1 MRIWIFLAVGLVV
14 LLIVLLIVVLSSKVT
29 IKLDV
34 VLRKN
39 EYKVLAEMKM
49 LFGWITRKYE
59 VPFHLANG
67 GIEYKKETVPVDE
80 GTELG
85 SKEDKETSR
94 RTIRYR
100 DYVRVL
106 LTTKGFKKWARQTMA
121 AVHLMDVR
129 WSTRIALEHAADTA
143 VATGLLHAV
152 KHTIMGWMSYRLI
165 MDELPEIQVVP
176 VFNGPPQISTE
187 LCCIAKI
194 SCGKAMYAG
203 LVLIVRVLKVKGGV
217 RSWQNT
223 LFKA

>member
-1 MRIWIFLAVGLVV
+1 MRIWIFLTVGLVV

-49 LFGWITRKYE
+49 LFGWIIRRYE

-67 GIEYKKETVPVDE
+67 GIEFKPENREGQGKPDSDETKAP
-80 GTELG
+80 
-85 SKEDKETSR
+85 SS
-94 RTIRYR
+94 RTIRFK
-100 DYVRVL
+100 DYGRAL
-106 LTTKGFKKWARQTMA
+106 LSTKGFKKWVKQTMA

>member
-14 LLIVLLIVVLSSKVT
+14 LLIVLLIVVLSSKIT

-34 VLRKN
+34 VLRKD
-39 EYKVLAEMKM
+39 EYKALAELKM
-49 LFGWITRKYE
+49 IFGLITRKYE

-67 GIEYKKETVPVDE
+67 GIEYKKETVPGE
-80 GTELG
+80 QGIPLG
-85 SKEDKETSR
+85 SKKEKISSS

-106 LTTKGFKKWARQTMA
+106 LSTKGLKKWVKQTMA

-143 VATGLLHAV
+143 VATGMLHGV
-152 KHTIMGWMSYRLI
+152 KHTLLGWMSHRLNMKDMPQI
-165 MDELPEIQVVP
+165 DVVP
-176 VFNGPPQISTE
+176 IFNGPPQISTE
-187 LCCIAKI
+187 LYCIAKI